1 MDERKNIDLTENV
14 KIVKLS
20 IMMHFFNSIN
30 LKCGIYED
38 IRRDV
43 TLSSS

>member
-1 MDERKNIDLTENV
+1 MDEWKNIDLTENV
-14 KIVKLS
+14 KIVTLS
-20 IMMHFFNSIN
+20 IMMQFFNSIN
-30 LKCGIYED
+30 LKCRIYED